1 MLSEPIAQLS
11 YQLIG
16 IGQRQRLLEQLG
28 STRATALVFTQ
39 AAARPR
45 EVDVRLRS
53 EQIAVAQLDAKAV
66 DVERGESLAGFMQES
81 GNFTIGDKSI
91 VASGQNLSTQIA
103 HLLEKETEPDNG
115 G

>member
-1 MLSEPIAQLS
+1 MLSEPIAQLG